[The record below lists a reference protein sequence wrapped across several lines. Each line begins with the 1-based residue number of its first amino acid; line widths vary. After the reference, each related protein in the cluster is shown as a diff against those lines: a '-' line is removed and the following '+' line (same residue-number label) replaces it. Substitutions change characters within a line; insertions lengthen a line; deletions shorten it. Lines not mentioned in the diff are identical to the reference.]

1 MKRDKPTDR
10 RAESVTSLHKE
21 RLEKVVQTLLACH
34 VESVL
39 DLGCGPGKLLARLA
53 SEQRFQRIVGID
65 ISLDALAAARHLLAR
80 TEHASNDKRI
90 ALYQASFTSF
100 VEELAGFDA
109 AVMLETIEHVD
120 PQRLSA
126 VEQAVFAGY
135 CPRTVLVTTPNREY
149 NVLHGLPEGAR
160 RHRDHRFEWCRSKFR
175 AWSEGVARRNGYR
188 VVFDDIGAVYWTLGG
203 STQMAT
209 FSRF

>member
-1 MKRDKPTDR
+1 M
-10 RAESVTSLHKE
+10 VTSLHNE
-21 RLEKVVQTLLACH
+21 RLEKVIQTLLASH
-34 VESVL
+34 AESVL

-53 SEQRFQRIVGID
+53 SEQRFKKIVGID
-65 ISLDALAAARHLLAR
+65 ISLDALAAARHLLA
-80 TEHASNDKRI
+80 N
-90 ALYQASFTSF
+90 
-100 VEELAGFDA
+100 DA

-120 PQRLSA
+120 PHRLSA

-135 CPRTVLVTTPNREY
+135 CPRTVLVTTPNRDY

-175 AWSEGVARRNGYR
+175 TWSEGVARRHGYW
-188 VVFDDIGAVYWTLGG
+188 VVFDDIGAVYRTLGG

-209 FSRF
+209 FVRL

>member
-1 MKRDKPTDR
+1 MKWDRPTDR
-10 RAESVTSLHKE
+10 RAEMVTSLHNE
-21 RLEKVVQTLLACH
+21 RLEKVVRTLLASH
-34 VESVL
+34 AESVL

-53 SEQRFQRIVGID
+53 SEQRFKKIVGID
-65 ISLDALAAARHLLAR
+65 ISLDALAAARQLLAS
-80 TEHASNDKRI
+80 EAHAPNDKRI
-90 ALYQASFTSF
+90 TLYQASFTSF
-100 VEELAGFDA
+100 VEELTGFDA

-135 CPRTVLVTTPNREY
+135 CPRTVLVTTPNRDY

-175 AWSEGVARRNGYR
+175 TWSEGVARRHGYR
-188 VVFDDIGAVYWTLGG
+188 VVFDDIGAVYRTLGG

-209 FSRF
+209 FVRL